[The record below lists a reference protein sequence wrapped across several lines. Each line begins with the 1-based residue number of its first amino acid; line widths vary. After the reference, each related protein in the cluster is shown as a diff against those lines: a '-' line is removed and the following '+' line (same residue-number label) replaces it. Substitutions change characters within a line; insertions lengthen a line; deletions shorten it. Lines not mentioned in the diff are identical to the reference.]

1 MVHEVSFTNGL
12 ILMFPPSNYRTDIM
26 DGAGTEAHLIVAYG
40 FSSRVC
46 IIHYEILLPNI
57 VKYVKVISKLHQ
69 NLFPRVQSFI

>member
-1 MVHEVSFTNGL
+1 
-12 ILMFPPSNYRTDIM
+12 M